1 MTSHSPDRWRRALC
15 AVDTDERAEAVLRW
29 TWEFAGRQGLELQLV
44 HAVAGADGMWTQESD
59 PSMYEFLFQAARER
73 IAKLQAA
80 AGTNFDL
87 HLIGGSVGGALRK
100 AAMDY
105 DADIVVIGR
114 GAIQSSFG
122 RLKNSGY
129 SIIRTAPCPV
139 ISI

>member
-1 MTSHSPDRWRRALC
+1 
-15 AVDTDERAEAVLRW
+15 
-29 TWEFAGRQGLELQLV
+29 
-44 HAVAGADGMWTQESD
+44 
-59 PSMYEFLFQAARER
+59 MYEFLFQAARER